1 MKKIVQGLALAP
13 VVLLLAAS
21 PAWAHPNPAEHGSFM
36 AGFSHPLTGLDHIVV
51 MVAVGL
57 WAAMIGGR
65 AIWMV
70 PTAFV
75 GSMAVGFALALFG
88 VSLPF
93 VEPVILASVVAL
105 GLLVA
110 AAVRL
115 PASIGMLIVG
125 VFAVFHGHAHGT
137 EVGAATM
144 AGYGIGFSLA
154 TALLHLAGIGL
165 GLAIASGRFLPERTG
180 NVVARALGGATALLG
195 VGLVAGWL

>member
-13 VVLLLAAS
+13 IVLLAAS
-21 PAWAHPNPAEHGSFM
+21 PASAHLNPAEHGSFM
-36 AGFSHPLTGLDHIVV
+36 AGFSHPLSGLDHILV

-57 WAAMIGGR
+57 WAAMLGGR

-75 GSMAVGFALALFG
+75 GSMAVGFGLAMAG
-88 VSLPF
+88 VTMPL

-110 AAVRL
+110 TAVRL
-115 PASIGMLIVG
+115 PAWIGMIVVG
-125 VFAVFHGHAHGT
+125 AFAVFHGHAHGS

-144 AGYGIGFSLA
+144 VDYGIGFTMA
-154 TALLHLAGIGL
+154 TVALHVVGIGL

-180 NVVARALGGATALLG
+180 NVVARTLGGATALLG

>member
-1 MKKIVQGLALAP
+1 MKRLVQAIAAVP
-13 VVLLLAAS
+13 ILLLFGAS
-21 PAWAHPNPAEHGSFM
+21 PAFAHVSPAEHSSFL
-36 AGFSHPLTGLDHIVV
+36 AGFTHPLSGLDHILV

-75 GSMAVGFALALFG
+75 GSMAVGFGLALGG
-88 VSLPF
+88 VGLPF

-115 PASIGMLIVG
+115 SASIGMIVVG
-125 VFAVFHGHAHGT
+125 AFAVFHGHAHGS

-144 AGYGIGFSLA
+144 VDYGIGFTLA
-154 TALLHLAGIGL
+154 TALLHVVGIGL
-165 GLAIASGRFLPERTG
+165 GLAIASGRFLPERFG
-180 NVVARALGGATALLG
+180 NVAARSLGGVAALLG
-195 VGLVAGWL
+195 VGLAAGWL

>member
-21 PAWAHPNPAEHGSFM
+21 PAAAHVNPAEHGSLM
-36 AGFSHPLTGLDHIVV
+36 AGLSHPPSGLDHILV

-57 WAAMIGGR
+57 WAAMLGGR

-70 PTAFV
+70 PAAFV
-75 GSMAVGFALALFG
+75 GSMAVGFGLATSGIALPL
-88 VSLPF
+88 

-115 PASIGMLIVG
+115 PPWIGMLVVG
-125 VFAVFHGHAHGT
+125 AFAVFHGHAHGS
-137 EVGAATM
+137 EIGAATM
-144 AGYGIGFSLA
+144 LDYGIGFTAA
-154 TALLHLAGIGL
+154 TVLLHAAGIGL
-165 GLAIASGRFLPERTG
+165 GLAVASGRIMPERTG
-180 NVVARALGGATALLG
+180 NRVARALGAATTVLG